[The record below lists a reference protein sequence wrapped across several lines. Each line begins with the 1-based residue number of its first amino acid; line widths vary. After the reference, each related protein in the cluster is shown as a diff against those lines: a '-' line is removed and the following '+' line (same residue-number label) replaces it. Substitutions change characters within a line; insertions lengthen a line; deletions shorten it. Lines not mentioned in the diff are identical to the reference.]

1 MEISTSE
8 KKRKTEWHISSSS
21 FPPNNKTLAEWLEDM
36 PSEAEFIKKNM
47 KTQETSNDRQKNNT
61 SPKKTP

>member
-36 PSEAEFIKKNM
+36 PSEAEVIKKNM
-47 KTQETSNDRQKNNT
+47 KTQEQKNDGQKNNPNKRET
-61 SPKKTP
+61 